1 MKFDLKVVIRL
12 LTFDYKKLY
21 IMTEQ
26 EVRGIIRD
34 VPDFPKKG
42 ILFKDL
48 TTAFINPDCMQWFT
62 DEMVKAY
69 KDKGI
74 TKVLGIESR
83 GFVVAPIVANQ
94 LHVGF
99 VPVRKKGKLPADVV
113 EQSYEK
119 EYGTD
124 TIEIHRDSLT
134 PDDVVMIHDDLLAT
148 GGTMAAAVALVKKFG
163 VKRIYVSFLVEL
175 DFLEGRKVFAPDVEV
190 LSLIHY

>member
-1 MKFDLKVVIRL
+1 
-12 LTFDYKKLY
+12 
-21 IMTEQ
+21 MTQ
-26 EVRGIIRD
+26 EEVKGIIRD

-62 DEMVKAY
+62 DEMVNAY
-69 KDKGI
+69 KNKSI

-124 TIEIHRDSLT
+124 TIEIHRDSLNA
-134 PDDVVMIHDDLLAT
+134 DDVVMIHDDLLAT

-175 DFLEGRKVFAPDVEV
+175 DFLEGRKVFGDDVEV
-190 LSLIHY
+190 FSLIHF

>member
-1 MKFDLKVVIRL
+1 MFHVEQCIEGNTNNKH
-12 LTFDYKKLY
+12 YM
-21 IMTEQ
+21 IMTQ
-26 EVRGIIRD
+26 EDVKGIIRN

-48 TTAFINPDCMQWFT
+48 TTAFINPECMHWFEEQLT
-62 DEMVKAY
+62 AAY
-69 KDKGI
+69 AEKGI

-83 GFVVAPIVANQ
+83 GFVMAPIVANR
-94 LHVGF
+94 LGVGF

-113 EQSYEK
+113 EQTYEK

-124 TIEIHRDSLT
+124 TIEIHKDSLT
-134 PDDVVMIHDDLLAT
+134 QEDVVMIHDDLLAT
-148 GGTMAAAVALVKKFG
+148 GGTMAAAVELVRKFG

-175 DFLEGRKVFAPDVEV
+175 DDLEGRRAFADDVEV

>member
-1 MKFDLKVVIRL
+1 
-12 LTFDYKKLY
+12 
-21 IMTEQ
+21 MTQE

-34 VPDFPKKG
+34 IPDFPKKG

-48 TTAFINPDCMQWFT
+48 TTAFINPDCMQWFEQELT
-62 DEMVKAY
+62 KAY
-69 KDKGI
+69 RDKGI
-74 TKVLGIESR
+74 TKILGIESR
-83 GFVVAPIVANQ
+83 GFVVAPIVANE

-148 GGTMAAAVALVKKFG
+148 GGTMAAAVELVKKFG
-163 VKRIYVSFLVEL
+163 VKKIYVSFLVEL
-175 DFLEGRKVFAPDVEV
+175 DFLEGRRAFSPDVEV
-190 LSLIHY
+190 FSLIHY

>member
-1 MKFDLKVVIRL
+1 
-12 LTFDYKKLY
+12 
-21 IMTEQ
+21 MTQE

-34 VPDFPKKG
+34 IPDFPKKG

-48 TTAFINPDCMQWFT
+48 TTAFINPDCMQWFELELT
-62 DEMVKAY
+62 KAY
-69 KDKGI
+69 RDKGI
-74 TKVLGIESR
+74 TKILGIESR
-83 GFVVAPIVANQ
+83 GFVVAPIVANE

-148 GGTMAAAVALVKKFG
+148 GGTMAAAVELVKKFG
-163 VKRIYVSFLVEL
+163 VKKIYVSFLVEL
-175 DFLEGRKVFAPDVEV
+175 DFLEGRRAFSPNVEV
-190 LSLIHY
+190 FSLIHY